1 MAMVPQSSIDDP
13 ETPASPAISKALRDK
28 GIRAPMKMK
37 TPGMGTMLGAPRPRS
52 VASMG
57 KITPGVSPY
66 EIPQMAKGGSVSASK
81 RADGCCVKGKTKGKM
96 L

>member
-1 MAMVPQSSIDDP
+1 MAMVPTQSVEDP
-13 ETPASPAISKALRDK
+13 DVPATPRLRE
-28 GIRAPMKMK
+28 GRRAPTKMK
-37 TPGMGTMLGAPRPRS
+37 TPGMGAMIGAPRSRS

>member
-1 MAMVPQSSIDDP
+1 MAMVPTQSVEDP
-13 ETPASPAISKALRDK
+13 DVPATPRLRE
-28 GIRAPMKMK
+28 GRRAPTRMK
-37 TPGMGTMLGAPRPRS
+37 TPGMGALMGAPRPRGLQ
-52 VASMG
+52 AMG

-81 RADGCCVKGKTKGKM
+81 RADGCAVRGKTKGKM

>member
-1 MAMVPQSSIDDP
+1 MAMVPTQSAEDP
-13 ETPASPAISKALRDK
+13 EVPATPRLRE
-28 GIRAPMKMK
+28 GRRAPMKMK
-37 TPGMGTMLGAPRPRS
+37 TPGMGALMGAPRPRGLQ
-52 VASMG
+52 AMG

-66 EIPQMAKGGSVSASK
+66 EIPQMSKGGSVSASK

>member
-1 MAMVPQSSIDDP
+1 MAMVPTQSVEDP
-13 ETPASPAISKALRDK
+13 DVPVTPRLRE
-28 GIRAPMKMK
+28 GRRVPMKMK
-37 TPGMGTMLGAPRPRS
+37 TPGMGALMGAPRPRGLQ
-52 VASMG
+52 AMG
-57 KITPGVSPY
+57 KITAGALPY

>member
-1 MAMVPQSSIDDP
+1 MAMVPTQSVEDP
-13 ETPASPAISKALRDK
+13 DVPATPRLRE
-28 GIRAPMKMK
+28 GRRAPTRMK
-37 TPGMGTMLGAPRPRS
+37 TPGMGALMGAPRPRGLQ
-52 VASMG
+52 AMG